1 MSVPTITLNDGVPI
15 PQLGFGTWKVP
26 ANEAEKAV
34 SAALEA
40 GFRHIDTAAIYG
52 NEEGVGR
59 ALADSGLDRKDLFVT
74 TKLWNDSHHAD
85 DARKAIE
92 TSLAK
97 LGLDHV
103 DLYLIHWPAPVKY
116 GDAYIEAWNALQDFK
131 SEGLTRSSGVS
142 NFKTEHLDAI
152 EGAAPSVDQIEMHPS
167 FNQATFRAE
176 LAERGINPEA
186 WSPLGQSKD
195 LDNPVLTDIS
205 KATGKTPAQVVI
217 RWHLQIGNI
226 VFPKSVTPSRI
237 VENFDVFDFEL
248 SDEQIAAIDGL
259 DHGNRLG
266 GDPSTA
272 DF

>member
-1 MSVPTITLNDGVPI
+1 M
-15 PQLGFGTWKVP
+15 
-26 ANEAEKAV
+26 A
-34 SAALEA
+34 
-40 GFRHIDTAAIYG
+40 RHI
-52 NEEGVGR
+52 
-59 ALADSGLDRKDLFVT
+59 
-74 TKLWNDSHHAD
+74 
-85 DARKAIE
+85 
-92 TSLAK
+92 
-97 LGLDHV
+97 
-103 DLYLIHWPAPVKY
+103 
-116 GDAYIEAWNALQDFK
+116 
-131 SEGLTRSSGVS
+131 GVS

>member
-116 GDAYIEAWNALQDFK
+116 GDAEIFDVHPFLDDVLN
-131 SEGLTRSSGVS
+131 
-142 NFKTEHLDAI
+142 EH
-152 EGAAPSVDQIEMHPS
+152 
-167 FNQATFRAE
+167 AE
-176 LAERGINPEA
+176 LGAPVTDVILWDNGVPLSAQDTVEA
-186 WSPLGQSKD
+186 VAD
-195 LDNPVLTDIS
+195 
-205 KATGKTPAQVVI
+205 
-217 RWHLQIGNI
+217 
-226 VFPKSVTPSRI
+226 
-237 VENFDVFDFEL
+237 
-248 SDEQIAAIDGL
+248 DG
-259 DHGNRLG
+259 G
-266 GDPSTA
+266 T
-272 DF
+272 

>member
-1 MSVPTITLNDGVPI
+1 MCI
-15 PQLGFGTWKVP
+15 
-26 ANEAEKAV
+26 
-34 SAALEA
+34 
-40 GFRHIDTAAIYG
+40 R
-52 NEEGVGR
+52 
-59 ALADSGLDRKDLFVT
+59 DS
-74 TKLWNDSHHAD
+74 S
-85 DARKAIE
+85 I
-92 TSLAK
+92 
-97 LGLDHV
+97 
-103 DLYLIHWPAPVKY
+103 
-116 GDAYIEAWNALQDFK
+116 
-131 SEGLTRSSGVS
+131 GVS